1 MFAIFFVF
9 TSFCSYAY
17 RLLKSRKEIKF
28 WLLVS
33 LFVCSFLPKSVFR
46 EFFPLPKSVFRWGY
60 FPLPTKSVF
69 WEGFFPCPNQSSDS
83 FFFSTCPN
91 QSSVEPLFSDH
102 PKNKAKVALKRVVFH
117 YLHSVGICCVCVCV
131 CARVCVCVC
140 VCVHACM
147 HACMRVCESKLDC
160 LKCEG

>member
-17 RLLKSRKEIKF
+17 RLVKSRKEIKF

-46 EFFPLPKSVFRWGY
+46 EFFPLPKSVFRGGY
-60 FPLPTKSVF
+60 FPLPTKSVI
-69 WEGFFPCPNQSSDS
+69 WEVFSPAQISLLTGFF
-83 FFFSTCPN
+83 TCPN

-102 PKNKAKVALKRVVFH
+102 PKNQAKVALKRGGLSLSAFSWH
-117 YLHSVGICCVCVCV
+117 LLLCVCVCV
-131 CARVCVCVC
+131 CMCVCACVCVC
-140 VCVHACM
+140 M
-147 HACMRVCESKLDC
+147 HACACVCVSPN
-160 LKCEG
+160 